1 METCPNVIHSV
12 TVVCKNS
19 VRESSQMENQPVSF
33 KFYSL
38 FVDVPR
44 ENGSISFFPLEDD
57 PLVRWGLKCN
67 SPLKM
72 FQGPP
77 GSLLKRV

>member
-12 TVVCKNS
+12 TVGCKNS

-33 KFYSL
+33 KFYFV

-44 ENGSISFFPLEDD
+44 KNGSISFPPLEDA
-57 PLVRWGLKCN
+57 PLVCVWG
-67 SPLKM
+67 
-72 FQGPP
+72 GD
-77 GSLLKRV
+77 